1 MQNIVQDRV
10 NEIKKNYKYS
20 NNQGLNFKFR
30 ESERETFSKNS
41 LLILKSSQFKL
52 DETRE
57 TLKELLKME
66 HYSMIDIADHE

>member
-41 LLILKSSQFKL
+41 LLILESVQVRRNEGNVKRVIENGASL
-52 DETRE
+52 D
-57 TLKELLKME
+57 
-66 HYSMIDIADHE
+66 D